1 MIVTYKGYQACFKS
15 ARMLLNG
22 NLSPAHVKHLLS
34 NLFTD
39 FLLLEFNAKNCTEI
53 DAKLT
58 EFRHFKVA
66 IFTCSALPYLLKSS
80 QKNKE

>member
-1 MIVTYKGYQACFKS
+1 
-15 ARMLLNG
+15 MLLNG

-34 NLFTD
+34 KLFTN
-39 FLLLEFNAKNCTEI
+39 FLLLEFNAKKPAQI

-66 IFTCSALPYLLKSS
+66 IFTFSDKSN

>member
-1 MIVTYKGYQACFKS
+1 MH
-15 ARMLLNG
+15 LNG
-22 NLSPAHVKHLLS
+22 NLSRAHVKHLLS
-34 NLFTD
+34 NLLTIF
-39 FLLLEFNAKNCTEI
+39 FLLEFNAKKTRTEI

-66 IFTCSALPYLLKSS
+66 IFTCSDKSN

>member
-1 MIVTYKGYQACFKS
+1 MH
-15 ARMLLNG
+15 LNG
-22 NLSPAHVKHLLS
+22 NLSRAHVKHLLS
-34 NLFTD
+34 NSFTI
-39 FLLLEFNAKNCTEI
+39 FFLLEFNAKNRTEI

-66 IFTCSALPYLLKSS
+66 HFTCSALPYLLKSS